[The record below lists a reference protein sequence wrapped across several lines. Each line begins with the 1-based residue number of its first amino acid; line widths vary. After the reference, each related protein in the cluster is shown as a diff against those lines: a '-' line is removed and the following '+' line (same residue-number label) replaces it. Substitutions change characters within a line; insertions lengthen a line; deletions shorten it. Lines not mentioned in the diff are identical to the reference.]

1 MEAQAQGGMKAI
13 LLTDVLNPHLR
24 SDMMYGFMRALLQP
38 RAHGR
43 NKNEVMKEVLDN
55 DLRFG

>member
-1 MEAQAQGGMKAI
+1 MEAQAQGGMKTI
-13 LLTDVLNPHLR
+13 RFCDVLNPHLR
-24 SDMMYGFMRALLQP
+24 SDMMCGFMRALLLT

-55 DLRFG
+55 DR